1 LPAAIYEPATVNNVN
16 ETIVHRNTYLLDKGD
31 RFPERITIV
40 DTFIAIVTV
49 TIINIIVVIVW
60 GIVPV

>member
-31 RFPERITIV
+31 HFPERITIV